1 LGKPFLPDRALSD
14 AELLT
19 LGQHHGLPTRLLDWT
34 ENPLVACFFAAAPGT
49 DETDGVVWQFLPYDR
64 SLDYRDEPISEI
76 KSPKVLYP
84 DHIDA
89 RVVQQQAVFT
99 IHPLPPN
106 GRRFEPF
113 DRVIGGIAPLVYAVP
128 YHIPRRDKESLRRHL
143 DVLGVNFR
151 SVYPGLD
158 GLGRQL
164 AWEIDRDTSRFLQ
177 TTADVFGWEISNRE
191 LFRHRSNP

>member
-128 YHIPRRDKESLRRHL
+128 YHIP
-143 DVLGVNFR
+143 
-151 SVYPGLD
+151 GLD